1 MNFNKFATTVW
12 CSKLAGFVDAGA
24 RGVMVMAQH
33 HGPWHMVLP
42 RSTSWSLA
50 WCFLAQP
57 EVKPLSHTTVET
69 ESLMDVFLSVVSS
82 EDLFLKICGF
92 YWRTNFQDHLCWTIK
107 EEKRSN
113 QDEEHSSILQAV
125 FWVPMLGAR
134 AFHDRLQVDIEP
146 RWLPDLLFFRFNSTR
161 FFYLKPDDSHS
172 ARVEKVNVI
181 ISAVFWCPHF
191 SYGTLDLSLDLT

>member
-107 EEKRSN
+107 EEKRSI
-113 QDEEHSSILQAV
+113 QDEGHTFIKPFSGCRCLEQERLISWSPSSRHRTKMTA
-125 FWVPMLGAR
+125 
-134 AFHDRLQVDIEP
+134 
-146 RWLPDLLFFRFNSTR
+146 R
-161 FFYLKPDDSHS
+161 FFYFKPDDSHS
-172 ARVEKVNVI
+172 ARLEKINVI
-181 ISAVFWCPHF
+181 IQSAVFWCPHF